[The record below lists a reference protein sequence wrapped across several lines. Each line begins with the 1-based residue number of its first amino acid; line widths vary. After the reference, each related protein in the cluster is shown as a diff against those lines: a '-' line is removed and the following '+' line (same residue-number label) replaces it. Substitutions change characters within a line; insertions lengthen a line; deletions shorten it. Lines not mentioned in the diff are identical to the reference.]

1 MYIVA
6 IPVVSGKP
14 MQRIPTMSQA
24 QYERELF
31 RRDSHCLELWEL
43 LDEVKDP
50 EIPALSLWDMGVLRD
65 VRREGER
72 IRVTI
77 TPTYSGCPAMDVM
90 REDIEILLRANGLA
104 NCSVETQLSPAWTT
118 DWMTDKG
125 RAELRAYGIAAPN
138 DAIGHEGQETPEKG
152 VRCPRCGSVHTRRV
166 SEFASTA
173 CKALFQC
180 DDCFEPFDYF
190 KKL

>member
-1 MYIVA
+1 
-6 IPVVSGKP
+6 
-14 MQRIPTMSQA
+14 MQRIPAMRQE

-31 RRDSHCLELWEL
+31 RRNSQCQDLWNI

-50 EIPALSLWDMGVLRD
+50 EIPVLSLWDMGVLRD
-65 VRREGER
+65 VQREEGR
-72 IRVTI
+72 ITVTI

-90 REDIEILLRANGLA
+90 REDIEIALRGNGVDHY
-104 NCSVETQLSPAWTT
+104 SVETQLSPAWTS

-125 RAELRAYGIAAPN
+125 REQLRAYGIAAPN
-138 DAIGHEGQETPEKG
+138 DAIEQSGRETPEKG
-152 VRCPRCGSVHTRRV
+152 VRCPRCGSVDTHRV